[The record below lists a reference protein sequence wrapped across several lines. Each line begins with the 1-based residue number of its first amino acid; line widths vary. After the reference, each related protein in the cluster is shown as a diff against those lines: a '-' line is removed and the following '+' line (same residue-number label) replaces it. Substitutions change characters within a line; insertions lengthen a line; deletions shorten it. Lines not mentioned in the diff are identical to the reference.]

1 MKTVLEKI
9 KEEIKERSI
18 KRNIPYDAFIYKEC
32 MVIIDSFKDEYKQQ
46 LENAYYSGTDFDCIN
61 GEDYYQETFVDS
73 NQAE

>member
-18 KRNIPYDAFIYKEC
+18 KRNIPYDAFIYNEC

-46 LENAYYSGTDFDCIN
+46 IENAKL
-61 GEDYYQETFVDS
+61 
-73 NQAE
+73 